1 MSINS
6 LTNEILEKILLEIRK
21 KENIEKI
28 HENVIDP
35 LVNYTFQ
42 KIYPYVIITSIIFL
56 LTFLSGCLTTGSVGD
71 KDFQN
76 VFGFPNCFS
85 ECLWF
90 VKFFFLENNLVNWL
104 GLLKTI

>member
-56 LTFLSGCLTTGSVGD
+56 LTFLIAIIILLLIIRNNFKITTKV
-71 KDFQN
+71 
-76 VFGFPNCFS
+76 
-85 ECLWF
+85 
-90 VKFFFLENNLVNWL
+90 
-104 GLLKTI
+104 I

>member
-1 MSINS
+1 MSITS

-56 LTFLSGCLTTGSVGD
+56 LTFLIAIIILLLVIRNNFKITTKV
-71 KDFQN
+71 
-76 VFGFPNCFS
+76 
-85 ECLWF
+85 
-90 VKFFFLENNLVNWL
+90 
-104 GLLKTI
+104 I